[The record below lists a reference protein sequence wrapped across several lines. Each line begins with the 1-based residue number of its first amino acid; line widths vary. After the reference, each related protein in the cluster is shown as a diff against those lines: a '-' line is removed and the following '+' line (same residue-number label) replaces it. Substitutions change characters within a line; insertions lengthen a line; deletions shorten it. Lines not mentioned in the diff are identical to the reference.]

1 MHSRR
6 LPAGVV
12 HPPGVGGLWVAK
24 VPDLVQRPGDGPHPR
39 GGHAFRGSGGTR
51 RNPGGALSAGVY
63 IFSGG
68 LKNQRAS
75 IVGSDGM
82 VTEGPYPEAIGGAT
96 IVDVSAHDEALE
108 WAGKIAV
115 ACRCPQEV
123 RAFMQDPEL
132 AQMLRQVETPRRLPG
147 DV

>member
-1 MHSRR
+1 MPRYLISFNARAMDHIPEEDMPS
-6 LPAGVV
+6 
-12 HPPGVGGLWVAK
+12 VAAAA
-24 VPDLVQRPGDGPHPR
+24 
-39 GGHAFRGSGGTR
+39 HAVIQE
-51 RNPGGALSAGVY
+51 ALSAGVY

-68 LKNQRAS
+68 LENQRAS

-132 AQMLRQVETPRRLPG
+132 AQLLRQVETPRRPPG